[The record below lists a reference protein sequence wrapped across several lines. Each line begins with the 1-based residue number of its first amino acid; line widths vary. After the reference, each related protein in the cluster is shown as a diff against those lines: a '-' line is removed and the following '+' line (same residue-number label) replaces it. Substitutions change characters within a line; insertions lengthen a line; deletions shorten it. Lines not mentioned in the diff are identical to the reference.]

1 MQGPAESLTRRARAS
16 IAICGMAEGMLVARV
31 VVQPSDVVFVKGIV
45 EASEGVAAMFAEH
58 GGELQIAA
66 PLDRAKDLTELI
78 EDLVR
83 DVGAAVDLCGVNDGR
98 S

>member
-16 IAICGMAEGMLVARV
+16 IAICGMADGMLVARV
-31 VVQPSDVVFVKGIV
+31 VVQACDVVFVKGIV

-66 PLDRAKDLTELI
+66 PFDRASDLAELI

-83 DVGAAVDLCGVNDGR
+83 DVGATVDPRGVTDGR